1 MKSEDSNGKVGIEV
15 GSKKMLVKN
24 TAEVR
29 DSIIREVEVTHV
41 RNTKGEKTDLFPDSS

>member
-15 GSKKMLVKN
+15 GSKKMIVKN

-29 DSIIREVEVTHV
+29 DSNIREVEVTRQEH
-41 RNTKGEKTDLFPDSS
+41 KGRENRSVS